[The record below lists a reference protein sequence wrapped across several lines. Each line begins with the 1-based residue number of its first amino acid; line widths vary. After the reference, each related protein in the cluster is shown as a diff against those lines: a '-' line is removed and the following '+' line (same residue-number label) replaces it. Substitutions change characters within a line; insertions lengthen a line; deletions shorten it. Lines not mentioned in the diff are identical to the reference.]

1 MRAHKYYIERPSVRY
16 IGYKLTPTKKDDR
29 LAEYWSEI
37 VDENLAIKDDKVVS
51 DRYDYKV
58 HETSLIKAN
67 KSVEDNYDSIS
78 ESDIISNTKITIS
91 REIRDW
97 YNSIEP
103 NYIGSGEVIG
113 DTYSD
118 EEIKMIKENR
128 LEVSRGS
135 AKFIGHKYIKKIKK
149 DLGAEYF
156 GITPREDLIIETKK
170 MTRIDLADTIL
181 GINEDSVINSNQTMN
196 IEKFNE
202 VQDQESIRSSYVI
215 EEVAN
220 IVDRDEIEFTIKN
233 I

>member
-1 MRAHKYYIERPSVRY
+1 MTFENDGVIIKENKLRASKGTAKFIEYKYSER
-16 IGYKLTPTKKDDR
+16 T
-29 LAEYWSEI
+29 
-37 VDENLAIKDDKVVS
+37 N
-51 DRYDYKV
+51 
-58 HETSLIKAN
+58 
-67 KSVEDNYDSIS
+67 
-78 ESDIISNTKITIS
+78 
-91 REIRDW
+91 DW

-156 GITPREDLIIETKK
+156 GLTPREDLIIETKK
-170 MTRIDLADTIL
+170 VTRIDLADTIL
-181 GINEDSVINSNQTMN
+181 GINEDSAINSSQTMN
-196 IEKFNE
+196 SEKFNE
-202 VQDQESIRSSYVI
+202 VLDQEVISSSYVI